1 MGGEWMGGEVFFF
14 FPNWTMV
21 QGKIL
26 IVDNLKCHKKIIIDW
41 CFMCKACEEMVN
53 HFLYCATA
61 RTLGKY
67 FSIFWIFWAMPN
79 LPRNLLA
86 CWRGGFKTSKWWC
99 VKFCTFMH
107 IAVFGE
113 RNGRLFVE
121 HKYHCVLLNN
131 YLWNHINWMRAIRG
145 FFLPPFWIVLE

>member
-1 MGGEWMGGEVFFF
+1 MGGEVFFF

-26 IVDNLKCHKKIIIDW
+26 IVDNLKYHKKIIIDW

-67 FSIFWIFWAMPN
+67 FSIFWIFWAESFGMLERWLQN
-79 LPRNLLA
+79 IKVVMCEILYLYA
-86 CWRGGFKTSKWWC
+86 YCSIWREKW
-99 VKFCTFMH
+99 
-107 IAVFGE
+107 
-113 RNGRLFVE
+113 
-121 HKYHCVLLNN
+121 
-131 YLWNHINWMRAIRG
+131 
-145 FFLPPFWIVLE
+145 